1 MFLFSDDFFGFGV
14 EYETRFG
21 VFIVIECISA
31 YGYGGKGG
39 CDFLMTGGGAV
50 FFEDLGGVF
59 STGPAMRVAMST
71 GLVPEHLRPLAL
83 HISFSSLADILLSAS
98 SDRS

>member
-1 MFLFSDDFFGFGV
+1 MEVLFAGS
-14 EYETRFG
+14 
-21 VFIVIECISA
+21 
-31 YGYGGKGG
+31 
-39 CDFLMTGGGAV
+39 TGGGGG
-50 FFEDLGGVF
+50 GGVF